1 MAQTLQSLDSLPHF
15 SGADA
20 FLSVMNRS
28 QLGLED
34 DEITIPG
41 RPLRVIIRI
50 IFTTITLPFFAI
62 AGAAYNLTV
71 TGSKLFLATTSVI
84 AKNYFEMERPGYYI
98 NEGLYHI
105 SITVFDLSI
114 FFVFPLLVT
123 TYALLPNAT
132 TRLYYGMTQWLQFRM
147 VGK

>member
-20 FLSVMNRS
+20 FLSVMNRA

-84 AKNYFEMERPGYYI
+84 AKNYFEMERPGHYV

-114 FFVFPLLVT
+114 FFVFPLLVA